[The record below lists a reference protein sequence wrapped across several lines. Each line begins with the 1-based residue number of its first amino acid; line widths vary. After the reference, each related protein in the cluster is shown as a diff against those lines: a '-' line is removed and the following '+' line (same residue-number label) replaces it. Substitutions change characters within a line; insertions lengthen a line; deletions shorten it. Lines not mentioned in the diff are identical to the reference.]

1 VNPSEANDL
10 AKTLAR
16 LKRSLWVYLF
26 NAGSCNGCDIENVAL
41 ITPRY
46 DVERFGIQVVG
57 SPRHADVLF
66 VTGPVSKKLA
76 PALRM
81 TFEQMPSPKVVVAV
95 GSCGTAGGVFY
106 DSYTLAGPVDQIL
119 PVDVYIPGCPPRPE
133 AIVHGVVLAAQKLE
147 RLAAEAK
154 ASAAPAPT
162 VPAAEE
168 APVAESPAPAEE
180 PAPVEPAAAPAEAE
194 SAAAAE

>member
-1 VNPSEANDL
+1 MNPSEANEL

-119 PVDVYIPGCPPRPE
+119 PVAVYVPGCPPRPE

-162 VPAAEE
+162 
-168 APVAESPAPAEE
+168 APANEI
-180 PAPVEPAAAPAEAE
+180 PAPVEAPAEPVAAPAEAE
-194 SAAAAE
+194 PAAAAE

>member
-1 VNPSEANDL
+1 MPLVNPSEANDL

-119 PVDVYIPGCPPRPE
+119 PVDVYVPGCPPRPE

-154 ASAAPAPT
+154 ASAQAE
-162 VPAAEE
+162 PAATE
-168 APVAESPAPAEE
+168 PAPA
-180 PAPVEPAAAPAEAE
+180 
-194 SAAAAE
+194 AAE

>member
-1 VNPSEANDL
+1 MNPSEANDL

-76 PALRM
+76 PALKM
-81 TFEQMPSPKVVVAV
+81 TWEQMPSPKVVVAV

-119 PVDVYIPGCPPRPE
+119 PVDVYVPGCPPRPE
-133 AIVHGVVLAAQKLE
+133 AIVHGVVLAARKLE

-154 ASAAPAPT
+154 ASAAPAPA
-162 VPAAEE
+162 VPAAAPAAPEEAPAEPAPAPAAEE
-168 APVAESPAPAEE
+168 APA
-180 PAPVEPAAAPAEAE
+180 PAAAE
-194 SAAAAE
+194 